1 MHKISRLRKITS
13 IVLAVL
19 IAFSCVAVGVSA
31 ASTDTVKVAFTN
43 NYDWENVYIYAYGT
57 NNDGLMGNWPG
68 RRLTISED
76 NGLGHRNYYTEVP
89 KNTYGI
95 VFNNGSNEKQTVDIA
110 FSGNTTGWW
119 VDGIASNGKYTV
131 QEWNYQPNA
140 PTPEPTTA
148 PEGYLRAVFTNN
160 NNWSS
165 VHAYGWDADGVVTLG
180 DWPGKAMTNL
190 GDNGY
195 GHDNYEVF
203 VPASTVGIVFSDEN
217 GQQQTV
223 DIEFEPNK
231 GWYLDGG
238 QNSGLYTVASW
249 DYVEPTTATQGTTVE
264 PTTEVIPDGTVKIVF
279 TNNEN
284 WPVVKAFAW
293 DKSNHHLTGD
303 WPGITMAK
311 MGTNSYGYDNYYAYV
326 PENATGIVFSD
337 GGDNQTVDIPFEAN
351 KGWYITG
358 QQDGLYTVN
367 SWNLVEEPTSEPEET
382 TVPAGT
388 KMYFANSKGWASVFA
403 YAWDKDDN
411 PLLGDWAG
419 TAMSKVGS
427 VTGVDV
433 YAITVPAGA
442 KAIVFSGGNDQ
453 TVDVVMDGT
462 SKAYYPSKKDKDGN
476 WEVAEFT
483 YTEPTTAQTDTTIV
497 TTIIQDTTATE
508 PNETTIEP
516 TSSVVVEPTSTVVVE
531 PTTKTDSEP
540 IYIANF
546 APSSYSLSLK
556 DSIAINFRV
565 KAETVHGYTD
575 PYLVVTMNGQETVI
589 NDYETLSDGT
599 LVFQF
604 DKIYPQTVIDDASAV
619 LHGFKGDQEYYGD
632 AYTKSVLEYARN
644 NQTKVGN
651 PNSLKGLLVNLL
663 RYAAEAQKYIH
674 YKEGTLASAEI
685 VSGAARFAK
694 NELKDEEL
702 ADVRNLHAVAL
713 DGTPTSE
720 FTTVSLVLG
729 NTVGIKVTFT
739 ADNITNKSIR
749 VDFNG
754 ETQYF
759 SGADLVLDDNQP
771 GKASFTYSLYA
782 NQLKDTV
789 RFTVCEGDDHTP
801 ISDTMTYSAA
811 SYAGKYINNP
821 NFGPLLRAMML
832 YGKAAEE
839 FAAA

>member
-31 ASTDTVKVAFTN
+31 ASTETVKVAFTN

-119 VDGIASNGKYTV
+119 VDGIESNGKYTV
-131 QEWNYQPNA
+131 QEWNYQPDA

-264 PTTEVIPDGTVKIVF
+264 PTTEVIPDGTVKVVF

-442 KAIVFSGGNDQ
+442 TGIVFSGGGDQ
-453 TVDVVMDGT
+453 TADVVMDGT
-462 SKAYYPSKKDKDGN
+462 SKAYYPNKKDKDGN

-516 TSSVVVEPTSTVVVE
+516 NSSVVVE

-540 IYIANF
+540 IYAANF

-556 DSIAINFRV
+556 DNIAMNFKV
-565 KAETVHGYTD
+565 KPETVLGYTD
-575 PYLVVTMNGQETVI
+575 PYLVVTMNGEETVL

-604 DKIYPQTVIDDASAV
+604 DKIYPQTVVDEVSAV

-632 AYTKSVLEYARN
+632 AYTKSVVEYAVN
-644 NQTKVGN
+644 NQTKAGN

-663 RYAAEAQKYIH
+663 KYAGEAQKYIH
-674 YKEGTLASAEI
+674 YKENNLASSYIDNSAKRFCKTTLTEMTDVKDFHAETI
-685 VSGAARFAK
+685 A
-694 NELKDEEL
+694 N
-702 ADVRNLHAVAL
+702 
-713 DGTPTSE
+713 PTSE
-720 FTTVSLVLG
+720 FTAATLVLG
-729 NTVGIKVTFT
+729 NSVGLRVTFT
-739 ADNITNKSIR
+739 ANDLSDKSVR

-754 ETQYF
+754 VSTYF
-759 SGADLVLDDNQP
+759 EGEDLEV
-771 GKASFTYSLYA
+771 GKTPDKGTFTYNLYA
-782 NQLKDTV
+782 NQMHETI
-789 RFTVCEGDDHTP
+789 RFTVCQGANHTP

-811 SYAGKYINNP
+811 SYANKYHDDP
-821 NFGPLLRAMML
+821 VVGPILTELML
-832 YGKAAEE
+832 YGQAAEA
-839 FAAA
+839 FAGA